1 MSGPPK
7 TPTHLRLVRGNPS
20 KRPINKDEPKPATG
34 VPPTPKHFDKQAK
47 YWFKRMAEELDAIGV
62 LTQLD
67 TRALEML
74 VEVYTEYRHHCETL
88 DREGYTYAVYSE
100 EDRDEGKEREIRM
113 IKPHPASMMKADA
126 WKRLR
131 AMLAEFGMTPA
142 SRSKVSVKNADEVD
156 PLAEFMKARD

>member
-20 KRPINKDEPKPATG
+20 KRAINKNEPKPPSG
-34 VPPTPKHFDKQAK
+34 VPPTPKHFDKQGK
-47 YWFKRMAEELDAIGV
+47 YWFKRMAEELDALGV
-62 LTQLD
+62 MSQLD
-67 TRALEML
+67 GRALELL
-74 VEVYTEYRHHCETL
+74 VEAYTEYRHHCDTL

-100 EDRDEGKEREIRM
+100 DDGDERKDREIRM
-113 IKPHPASMMKADA
+113 IKPHPAAMMKADA
-126 WKRLR
+126 WKRIR

-142 SRSKVSVKNADEVD
+142 SRSKVNATAPDAVD